1 MPMTEPADRTGA
13 IRAHFDALAPEIAG
27 WRARNRYYHDQQLAR
42 LRYLIGE
49 GQRVLEIGCGSGDLL
64 AALQP
69 REGYGIDLSPV
80 LIDEARARHPSLN
93 FEVADADRWSP
104 PPGLQFDYILL
115 SDVLGYLDDIQRCLD
130 SLHAVMTPQT
140 RVVFSFYNFLWQP
153 VLAAAE
159 AAGRKMPT
167 PEQSWISLDDL
178 RGLLQLGGFDLVKA
192 ERRLLFPLDVPVL
205 GTLLNELGH
214 LPVIN
219 HLCLS
224 HYVVARAEPVAPAT
238 PLSVS
243 VVVPCR
249 NERGNI
255 RAAVTRLPAFG
266 AAQEIIFVDGHSSD
280 GTVEEIERVIAEF
293 PDKQIRLLRQTGRGK
308 GDAVRLGFGA
318 ATGDVLMILDADLTV
333 PPEDLPKFYD
343 AIARGKGEFINGC
356 RLIYPMQ
363 DQAMRALNQLG
374 NKFFA
379 LCFSW
384 LLGQTIKD
392 TLCGTKVLRRRDY
405 EQIAANRH
413 FFGDFDP
420 FGDFDLLLGASKLSL
435 KIVEVPVRYRSRTY
449 GETKIHRFRHG
460 FILLKMV
467 IYAWRRIKARPG

>member
-1 MPMTEPADRTGA
+1 MTEPADRTA
-13 IRAHFDALAPEIAG
+13 ATRAHFDALAPVIDD
-27 WRARNRYYHDQQLAR
+27 WKARNRYYHDQQLAR

-49 GQRVLEIGCGSGDLL
+49 GRRVLEIGCGNGEVL
-64 AALQP
+64 AALRP
-69 REGYGIDLSPV
+69 SVGYGIDLSPA
-80 LIDEARARHPSLN
+80 LIAEAQARHPGLQ
-93 FEVADADRWSP
+93 FEVADADDWTP
-104 PPGLQFDYILL
+104 PACASFDTILL
-115 SDVLGYLDDIQRCLD
+115 SDVIGYLDDIQRCLAI
-130 SLHAVMTPQT
+130 LRQVTTPRT

-167 PEQSWISLDDL
+167 PAQSWISLDDL
-178 RGLLQLGGFDLVKA
+178 RGLLHLGGFDLVKA
-192 ERRLLFPLDVPVL
+192 ERRLLFPLDLPVL
-205 GTLLNELGH
+205 GTLLNELAH
-214 LPVIN
+214 VPVFN
-219 HLCLS
+219 HLCLC
-224 HYVVARAEPVAPAT
+224 HYVVARPIPESPPAD
-238 PLSVS
+238 LSVS
-243 VVVPCR
+243 IVVPCR

-266 AAQEIIFVDGHSSD
+266 TSQEIIFVDGHSSD

-293 PDKQIRLLRQTGRGK
+293 PDQHIRLLRQTGRGK
-308 GDAVRLGFGA
+308 GDAVRQGFAA

-333 PPEDLPKFYD
+333 PPEDLPKFHE

-363 DQAMRALNQLG
+363 DEAMRALNQLG

-392 TLCGTKVLRRRDY
+392 TLCGTKVLRRTDY

-420 FGDFDLLLGASKLSL
+420 FGDFDLLLGASKLNL

-467 IYAWRRIKARPG
+467 LYAWRRIKARPG

>member
-1 MPMTEPADRTGA
+1 MTDPTARTTA
-13 IRAHFDALAPEIAG
+13 IRAHFEALAPDIDH
-27 WRARNRYYHDQQLAR
+27 WKARNRYYHDQQLAR

-49 GQRVLEIGCGSGDLL
+49 DQRVLEIGCGSGEVL
-64 AALQP
+64 AALAP
-69 REGYGIDLSPV
+69 REGYGIDLSPT
-80 LIDEARARHPSLN
+80 LIAQAQARHPGLH
-93 FEVADADRWSP
+93 FEVADADRWTP
-104 PPGLQFDYILL
+104 PAGASFDYILL
-115 SDVLGYLDDIQRCLD
+115 SDVLGYLDDIQRCLKT
-130 SLHAVMTPQT
+130 LQQVATPHT
-140 RVVFSFYNFLWQP
+140 RIVFSFYNFLWQP

-178 RGLLQLGGFDLVKA
+178 KGLLELGGFDLVKA
-192 ERRLLFPLDVPVL
+192 ERRLLFPLDLPVL
-205 GTLLNELGH
+205 STVLNELGQ
-214 LPVIN
+214 LPVLN
-219 HLCLS
+219 HACLS
-224 HYVVARAEPVAPAT
+224 HYVVARPEAVASTAA
-238 PLSVS
+238 LSVS
-243 VVVPCR
+243 IVVPCR

-255 RAAVTRLPAFG
+255 REAVTRLPAFG
-266 AAQEIIFVDGHSSD
+266 AAQEILFVDGHSND

-293 PDKQIRLLRQTGRGK
+293 PHKQIKLLRQTGRGK
-308 GDAVRLGFGA
+308 GDAVRLGFAA
-318 ATGDVLMILDADLTV
+318 ATGDVLMILDSDLTV

-343 AIARGKGEFINGC
+343 AIASGKGEFINGC

-392 TLCGTKVLRRRDY
+392 TLCGTKVLRRLDY
-405 EQIAANRH
+405 EKIAANRH

-420 FGDFDLLLGASKLSL
+420 FGDFDLLLGASKLNL
-435 KIVEVPVRYRSRTY
+435 KLVEVPVRYRSRTY